1 MVKTLSALSGSA
13 IPSDEEIPQ
22 LVDYD
27 ADSHLLTIRGAAKA
41 AVRYQ
46 VFQKI
51 QVLIRVE
58 EGNERQSI
66 RKLVMTILP
75 DDAASAAS
83 AVAAVLAATAAP
95 ASAAQLK
102 SLPALQELEPDSE
115 DNERVEEKP
124 PSEGKKR
131 KNKASKPTKGPGK
144 RQRKGAA

>member
-27 ADSHLLTIRGAAKA
+27 TDSPPHHPKA

-46 VFQKI
+46 VLQKT

-58 EGNERQSI
+58 EGNERQ
-66 RKLVMTILP
+66 TILP

-83 AVAAVLAATAAP
+83 AVVAVLAATAAVGNLP
-95 ASAAQLK
+95 SMTSA
-102 SLPALQELEPDSE
+102 
-115 DNERVEEKP
+115 
-124 PSEGKKR
+124 
-131 KNKASKPTKGPGK
+131 PTH
-144 RQRKGAA
+144 QIL